1 MVDIDDRIRLLAE
14 QCQDSYLVSF
24 MDKDIQ
30 TISDIGKLRAIEK
43 KGNQYWL
50 IFDHEELDVTCFF
63 DLVAILKRLPIR
75 S

>member
-14 QCQDSYLVSF
+14 ECQDSYLAIF
-24 MDKDIQ
+24 MDKDEQ
-30 TISDIGKLRAIEK
+30 TLTDVGKLRAIEK

-63 DLVAILKRLPIR
+63 DIVAIFKRLPIR

>member
-14 QCQDSYLVSF
+14 ECQDSYLVSF

-30 TISDIGKLRAIEK
+30 TISDIGELRAIRKE
-43 KGNQYWL
+43 GNQYWL

>member
-1 MVDIDDRIRLLAE
+1 
-14 QCQDSYLVSF
+14 

-30 TISDIGKLRAIEK
+30 TISDIGELRAIEK